1 MPTVV
6 HLVIFQKGLRL
17 PTWEQLNKAQM
28 DLSVM
33 CG

>member
-1 MPTVV
+1 MPIAV
-6 HLVIFQKGLRL
+6 HLVIFQRVQRL
-17 PTWEQLNKAQM
+17 PIWEQLNKAQM

>member
-6 HLVIFQKGLRL
+6 HLVIFQRAQSR
-17 PTWEQLNKAQM
+17 PTWQQLNKAQM
-28 DLSVM
+28 VLSVM

>member
-6 HLVIFQKGLRL
+6 HLVIFLRAQRL
-17 PTWEQLNKAQM
+17 HTLQQLNKAQM
-28 DLSVM
+28 VLSVM